1 MFAGQQEV
9 EVDSNGGDFEDTQ
22 RGYEEMECA
31 DETESYDSED
41 SEEIDEFYTGRS
53 LVYDTVEVNDSSN
66 ENDDNEGVGVME
78 VINSEYWE
86 SK

>member
-1 MFAGQQEV
+1 
-9 EVDSNGGDFEDTQ
+9 
-22 RGYEEMECA
+22 MECA
-31 DETESYDSED
+31 DETEIYDSED
-41 SEEIDEFYTGRS
+41 SDEIDEFYTGRS